1 MEKIVI
7 FDWGGVIMHKH
18 PVDNNDRQAI
28 IRTIKSFNNSLTDD
42 EAWDIYIKTLVDE
55 NGIFISRQN
64 D

>member
-28 IRTIKSFNNSLTDD
+28 IRTIKSFNNSLTEVPIDS
-42 EAWDIYIKTLVDE
+42 T
-55 NGIFISRQN
+55 R
-64 D
+64 